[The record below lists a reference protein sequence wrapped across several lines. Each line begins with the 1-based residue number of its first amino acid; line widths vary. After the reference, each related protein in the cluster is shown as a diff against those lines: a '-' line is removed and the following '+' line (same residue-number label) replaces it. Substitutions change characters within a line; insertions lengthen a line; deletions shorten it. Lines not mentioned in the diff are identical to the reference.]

1 MRGTVKALV
10 VCGLLA
16 LLQGVTAG
24 QAMVEHAAAA
34 AGGSVAGVAGKTVSK
49 GIDSI
54 FSKVNKVAEQAARP
68 TTPAPAR
75 TPAAGV
81 ATTGA
86 GAAATDK
93 PGRARAGKPALQ
105 PEPSP
110 ATALPAPSPAPP
122 EPPAPPAPTPAEIA
136 QIQTGSS
143 RQDVLAKLGRPAA
156 RISIPEG
163 GGLVEIFQY
172 AAKGERLGSLRLT
185 DGVVSAVRVDAR

>member
-1 MRGTVKALV
+1 MRKTVKVLIV
-10 VCGLLA
+10 FGLLA

-34 AGGSVAGVAGKTVSK
+34 AGGSVAGVAGKTVSN

-54 FSKVNKVAEQAARP
+54 FRKVNKVGDQAARP
-68 TTPAPAR
+68 ATPAPAR
-75 TPAAGV
+75 RPAAGV

-86 GAAATDK
+86 GVAATNK
-93 PGRARAGKPALQ
+93 PGRPRAGKPALQ

-110 ATALPAPSPAPP
+110 ATSLPAPSPAPP
-122 EPPAPPAPTPAEIA
+122 EPPAPTPAEIA

-143 RQDVLAKLGRPAA
+143 RQDVLAKLGRPSA

-163 GGLVEIFQY
+163 GGLVEIYQY